1 MFVRK
6 SKYRKL
12 EKKCKGLEEVRDR
25 LIEECRSLDKEKDSL
40 KKALEHDRDTIF
52 TYDDAI
58 EICNMRDN
66 YFKDRLNFARGLADT
81 NYVKELMYQQW
92 ECDTIMGLIFEQ
104 IDKKRDK
111 K

>member
-6 SKYRKL
+6 SKYKKL
-12 EKKCKGLEEVRDR
+12 EKRCKGLEEVHDR
-25 LIEECRSLDKEKDSL
+25 LEEECRLLNKQKDVL
-40 KKALEHDRDTIF
+40 KRALEHVF

-58 EICNMRDN
+58 EICDMRDE
-66 YFKDRLNFARGLADT
+66 YFKDRLDFARGLPDT

-104 IDKKRDK
+104 IEKKRDK

>member
-12 EKKCKGLEEVRDR
+12 EKKCKDLEEVRDR
-25 LIEECRSLDKEKDSL
+25 LIEECRSLDEERTAL
-40 KKALEHDRDTIF
+40 KRELKYNAENIF
-52 TYDDAI
+52 TYNDAI
-58 EICNMRDN
+58 EICDMRET
-66 YFKDRLNFARGLADT
+66 YFKDRLEFARGLPDV

-104 IDKKRDK
+104 LDKKRDK

>member
-12 EKKCKGLEEVRDR
+12 EKRCKDLEEVRDR
-25 LIEECRSLDKEKDSL
+25 LGEECRLLNKEKDAL
-40 KKALEHDRDTIF
+40 KKQLEHNRDIIF
-52 TYDDAI
+52 TYDDAL
-58 EICNMRDN
+58 EICDMRDE

-104 IDKKRDK
+104 IDKKRNK